1 MTEEVL
7 LQPMTIDDYEEVRAL
22 WMTISGFGIRALD
35 DSREDIDRIIRRNP
49 TTSVVARVDG
59 RIVGSILCGSDGRQ
73 GALYHV
79 CVAKPW
85 RRHGIGTMM
94 VAYCM
99 RELSSMGINKVSLIA
114 FRRNDVGNAFWK
126 NIGWTQS
133 DVNYYEF
140 ILNENNITQFIGD
153 DNGNA

>member
-1 MTEEVL
+1 MTDEVFL
-7 LQPMTIDDYEEVRAL
+7 EPMTIGDYDEVRAL

-35 DSREDIDRIIRRNP
+35 DSREDIDRFIRRNP
-49 TTSVVARVDG
+49 TAG
-59 RIVGSILCGSDGRQ
+59 NKIVGSILCGSDGRQ

-85 RRHGIGTMM
+85 RRRGIGTMM

-114 FRRNDVGNAFWK
+114 FRSNDAGNAFWK